1 MVMRLAMAFVTAP
14 PRSLAIR
21 LGRGLGGL
29 VHTLGIRRRVVLE
42 NLRIAFPER
51 TERERSEL
59 AGRVYRHFG
68 EMLADLGRLPRW
80 SDRDF
85 NERIVIENRS
95 HFDDALAQ
103 GRGVIVATGH
113 LGGFEAGPAG
123 LQSLGYQVTSIY
135 APIRNPYVD
144 RYMNALRTL
153 RGARVAAR
161 GIGIRGAIEALR
173 RNEMVAIFADQDAGR
188 NGLFIPFFGRTAS
201 TLYGPAE
208 LALRT
213 GAALVPGFILKD
225 GPVYRFLPRPPIP
238 HSDRETMM
246 RTFNALLEGAIRK
259 YPDQYFW
266 LHKRWKT
273 PLG

>member
-1 MVMRLAMAFVTAP
+1 MAMRLAMGTVTAP
-14 PRSLAIR
+14 PRAVAVR
-21 LGRGLGGL
+21 LGRGLGAL
-29 VHTLGIRRRVVLE
+29 VHALGIRRHVVLE
-42 NLRIAFPER
+42 NLRIAFPEW
-51 TERERSEL
+51 TERERSEV
-59 AGRVYRHFG
+59 AGRTFRHFG

-80 SDRDF
+80 TDDNFR
-85 NERIVIENRS
+85 ERILLENRS

-135 APIRNPYVD
+135 APVRNPFVD
-144 RYMNALRTL
+144 RYMNRLRTL
-153 RGARVAAR
+153 RGAHVAAR
-161 GIGIRGAIEALR
+161 GIGIRGAVEALR

-188 NGLFIPFFGRTAS
+188 KGLFIPFFGRTAS

-213 GAALVPGFILKD
+213 GAVLVPGFILKD
-225 GPVYRFLPRPPIP
+225 GPVYRFRPQPPIP

-246 RTFNALLEGAIRK
+246 RTFNALLEAAIREH
-259 YPDQYFW
+259 PDQYFW

-273 PLG
+273 TQD